1 LVEQSGR
8 PRLCEY
14 RVQCKVWLL
23 LSRSYFDVSKVR
35 LILVA
40 LICSS
45 PVILLWD
52 GLIMRGLVAG
62 IVATCLAI
70 AARTLRP
77 GEAGF
82 LVSIIRPLAAVA
94 VVPALW
100 VMVQMLPLRALAH
113 PIWNSVETALGHPVA
128 GGISVDPG
136 ASVIALGQYL
146 SVIAVAFLSATVAVD
161 RQRAEWLLFSLTA
174 AVTTIALIT
183 VTYDFFLPGA
193 WVATFARAQA
203 IDCLGMGIIV
213 TSAACIRTI
222 ERYETRG
229 SSPQRSVSVLL
240 WTFVTCSAALAI
252 CGAAMI
258 LAATREVLIA
268 TGCGIIALTCVL
280 IIRRFPL
287 GPFGTTAI
295 VASALAAAVLMLA
308 SRPEQH
314 GTSAPLA
321 LASSASLI
329 SLNERMLDDAPLVG
343 TGAGTFA
350 ALAPIYREIDD
361 PQPNSLAA
369 TAAAAIAIEL
379 GKPMFL
385 LIATTMAGYIFI
397 LLRAA
402 LQRGRDSFYP
412 AMAGGCLITLLL
424 LSFNNVGLFGT
435 TTSLIAAAVI
445 GLGTAQSKS
454 RSAKL

>member
-1 LVEQSGR
+1 VDNGDACVNGSRGASYSWLTS
-8 PRLCEY
+8 RL
-14 RVQCKVWLL
+14 
-23 LSRSYFDVSKVR
+23 YFDVPKVL
-35 LILVA
+35 LILVI

-45 PVILLWD
+45 PLILLRD
-52 GLIMRGLVAG
+52 GLMMQGLVAG
-62 IVATCLAI
+62 IVAIDLVIT
-70 AARTLRP
+70 ARTLRP

-82 LVSIIRPLAAVA
+82 LISIIRPLALVA
-94 VVPALW
+94 VIPVLW
-100 VMVQMLPLRALAH
+100 VTFQMLPLRALAH
-113 PIWNSVETALGHPVA
+113 PIWNSAEIALGHPVA

-146 SVIAVAFLSATVAVD
+146 SVIAVAFLSAAVAVD

-174 AVTTIALIT
+174 TVTAIALIIL
-183 VTYDFFLPGA
+183 TYDFFLPGA
-193 WVATFARAQA
+193 WVATFARSQA
-203 IDCLGMGIIV
+203 IDSLGMGIIV

-222 ERYETRG
+222 ERYESRR
-229 SSPQRSVSVLL
+229 SSPQRLVSVLL
-240 WTFVTCSAALAI
+240 WTFVACSVALAI
-252 CGAAMI
+252 CGATMI

-268 TGCGIIALTCVL
+268 TGCGMLALTCVI

-287 GPFGTTAI
+287 GPFGTTPI
-295 VASALAAAVLMLA
+295 VASAFAAAILMLA
-308 SRPEQH
+308 SGPEQH
-314 GTSAPLA
+314 GTSAPLVLA
-321 LASSASLI
+321 GASSASLI
-329 SLNERMLDDAPLVG
+329 SPNERMLDDAPLIG

-369 TAAAAIAIEL
+369 TAAAVIAIEL
-379 GKPMFL
+379 GKPMFW
-385 LIATTMAGYIFI
+385 LIATAMVGYIFI
-397 LLRAA
+397 LLRAS

-412 AMAGGCLITLLL
+412 AMGGSCLITLLL

-445 GLGTAQSKS
+445 GLGTGQSKS